1 MSERWIKSVGKNV
14 TLFAIGG
21 FIYYMIEVVW
31 RGYSAL
37 PMVLVGGLCFLLCGS
52 INEFHGVGYADLETD
67 ACLCSWNHCD
77 RISFGLLLNIIFGM
91 GIWD

>member
-31 RGYSAL
+31 RGIVHFLWSWLEGFAFCYVAL
-37 PMVLVGGLCFLLCGS
+37 
-52 INEFHGVGYADLETD
+52 
-67 ACLCSWNHCD
+67 
-77 RISFGLLLNIIFGM
+77 
-91 GIWD
+91 